1 MTNNSKRIDAIT
13 NQFEQAFASLSN
25 EHLNWKPNP
34 DAWSIGQNIEHLI
47 TINETYYPVIE
58 AVRTGKQDLPFYARF
73 GFVVNMFGSMILKS
87 VQPDRSKKI
96 KTFPI
101 WEPTSGNVPDG
112 VIDRF
117 SKHQAELKTMMKAS
131 SDLIEKGTVVS
142 SPANRNIVYKLETA
156 FEIMITHEERHF
168 EQAME
173 VYKMQS

>member
-1 MTNNSKRIDAIT
+1 MYPQRIDSIT
-13 NQFEQAFASLSN
+13 QKFKDNFGNLSN
-25 EHLNWKPNP
+25 DQLSWKPNA
-34 DAWSIGQNIEHLI
+34 DTWSIAQNVEHLI

-58 AVRTGKQDLPFYARF
+58 AVRTGKQNLPFLAKL
-73 GFVVNMFGSMILKS
+73 GFVVNMFGNMILKS
-87 VQPDRSKKI
+87 VQPDRSKKM

-117 SKHQAELKTMMKAS
+117 SKHQAELKTMIKAS
-131 SDLIEKGTVVS
+131 SDLIGKGTVVS

-156 FEIMITHEERHF
+156 FEIIITHEERHF

-173 VYKMQS
+173 VYKMHS